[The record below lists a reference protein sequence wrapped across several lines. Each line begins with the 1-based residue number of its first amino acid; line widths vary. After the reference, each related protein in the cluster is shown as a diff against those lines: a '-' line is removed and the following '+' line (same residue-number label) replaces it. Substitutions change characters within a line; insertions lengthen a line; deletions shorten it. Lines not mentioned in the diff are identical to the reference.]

1 LFEWACNAK
10 YKIEVHIQWY
20 TNNNIKIWRFSM
32 QTNAPNFIVWIV
44 AVVIGVVGLLA
55 HFIVI
60 PVASLYSF
68 WLVAIGFAGL
78 ALANIIK
85 GR

>member
-1 LFEWACNAK
+1 
-10 YKIEVHIQWY
+10 
-20 TNNNIKIWRFSM
+20 M